1 MDGAESV
8 AKEPEFIEVKIP
20 TSTTDRKKE
29 LEVLLREE
37 AHLAQLQV
45 LLALQEEEI
54 HLADLLAQL
63 VLDEA
68 NCEFKKPYHVTSYLA
83 PLKHPC
89 MSSGIDYI
97 ADHARYF
104 HTLTGTNTE
113 RNTHTHPRTHAH
125 THTDTHTHTH
135 THTHRHTDV
144 RDSCL
149 IKL

>member
-1 MDGAESV
+1 M
-8 AKEPEFIEVKIP
+8 
-20 TSTTDRKKE
+20 
-29 LEVLLREE
+29 LLREE

-45 LLALQEEEI
+45 LLTLQEEEI

-125 THTDTHTHTH
+125 THRHTHTH
-135 THTHRHTDV
+135 TQTH
-144 RDSCL
+144 
-149 IKL
+149 